1 LQHLFKIDSNPG
13 KRYISSNVLRIN
25 QGENHL
31 MYSQLLL
38 AASTVAQTVEWN
50 PKVALVMI
58 VCNILAIA
66 IGTAT
71 IKYKNVGPQ
80 APVPIGLSL
89 GALIGTL
96 CLGHILGTGAI
107 LGLANAG
114 VL

>member
-1 LQHLFKIDSNPG
+1 
-13 KRYISSNVLRIN
+13 
-25 QGENHL
+25 
-31 MYSQLLL
+31 MYSTLLL

-50 PKVALVMI
+50 PKVALVMFI
-58 VCNILAIA
+58 CNVLAIA
-66 IGTAT
+66 IGRAT

-80 APVPIGLSL
+80 LPFPGLELSL
-89 GALIGTL
+89 GAFIGTV

>member
-13 KRYISSNVLRIN
+13 KRYITSNVLNR

-31 MYSQLLL
+31 MYSHLLL
-38 AASTVAQTVEWN
+38 AVSTVAQTVEWN

-58 VCNILAIA
+58 LCNVLAIA
-66 IGTAT
+66 IGRAT
-71 IKYKNVGPQ
+71 IKFKNVGPQ
-80 APVPIGLSL
+80 LPVPLGLSL
-89 GALIGTL
+89 GAFIGTL